1 MAGDAA
7 SQLVAESP
15 SALWRRVESTLGELG
30 GGVVEGEVQQVTRA
44 TSGHVYLDLS
54 DGEARVGCV
63 IWRSTAERLP
73 ELPRQGQLIQ
83 ARYRRIRV
91 YAPRGTVSLEVDAIR
106 AAGEGELLRR
116 VQEALARL
124 VADGLTDPERK
135 PPVPAFPR
143 RVGLVTGRASD
154 AEADVVRALRDRFP
168 PVRISVAHALVQ
180 GVDAVNSLIDALG
193 RLASEPEVD
202 VIVLARGGGSV
213 EDLMPFSDERLCRAI
228 AALDV
233 PVVTSIGHTR
243 QRPNCDFVAAAA
255 AEVPARAAER
265 VVPSAAELDARLD
278 RTGADIAGWA
288 AAALERAA
296 ARVERSAMRPAGQ
309 AALLERSG
317 RVDLAGQALA
327 HATERATGDPRE
339 RLLGAGA
346 VLGRALGRVPQAATL
361 DAARARLQAGAGA
374 LRHRLELGEREL
386 SGALGLI
393 RARDWRERG
402 FALVRLPDGRLLR
415 DARDVEPGQAV
426 TIELGGGTL
435 EAEVRA
441 VRPDDAEDGAA

>member
-1 MAGDAA
+1 LAGDAA
-7 SQLVAESP
+7 SHLVAESP
-15 SALWRRVESTLGELG
+15 SAIWRRAESALGELG

-44 TSGHVYLDLS
+44 ASGHVYLDLS

-63 IWRSTAERLP
+63 IWRSTVEGLG

-91 YAPRGTVSLEVDAIR
+91 YAPRGAVSLEVDAIR

-116 VQEALARL
+116 VQESLARL
-124 VADGLTDPERK
+124 VAEGLTDPERK
-135 PPVPAFPR
+135 PPLPAFPR

-154 AEADVVRALRDRFP
+154 AAADVVRALADRFP

-180 GVDAVNSLIDALG
+180 GVEAVNSLIDALG

-213 EDLMPFSDERLCRAI
+213 EDLLPFSDERLCRAI

-243 QRPNCDFVAAAA
+243 QRPNCDVVAAAA
-255 AEVPARAAER
+255 ADVPARAAER
-265 VVPSAAELDARLD
+265 VVPSAAELAAHVE
-278 RTGADIAGWA
+278 RTGSDIAGWA
-288 AAALERAA
+288 AAALERAG

-309 AALLERSG
+309 AALRERSG
-317 RVDLAGQALA
+317 RIDLAGRSLA

-339 RLLGAGA
+339 RLLAADG

-361 DAARARLQAGAGA
+361 DAARARLETGALA
-374 LRHRLELGEREL
+374 LRHRLELGERAL
-386 SGALGLI
+386 GSTLGLI

-402 FALVRLPDGRLLR
+402 FALVRLPDGRLVH
-415 DARDVEPGQAV
+415 DARDLASGQAV

-441 VRPDDAEDGAA
+441 VRPDDAEDGPA